1 VLKQRDNIIL
11 GLALKI
17 DSAFRALLDDARVH
31 RVEAAIAIPFVT
43 KLAVECPSTH
53 LDVLRNCITK
63 VTKMLIIG
71 WRGVEMHVLKL
82 LRAIPRGVP
91 GLIVS
96 GFGGRRRGR
105 SDAAYWGGT
114 AG

>member
-43 KLAVECPSTH
+43 KLCFRMSVNSS
-53 LDVLRNCITK
+53 
-63 VTKMLIIG
+63 G
-71 WRGVEMHVLKL
+71 
-82 LRAIPRGVP
+82 RAAR
-91 GLIVS
+91 L
-96 GFGGRRRGR
+96 
-105 SDAAYWGGT
+105 YY
-114 AG
+114 